1 MARRSTARRPARRR
15 GPSGVASRRKRPTAR
30 RRCICSVFEWPAD
43 GKLPVGVGN
52 EVAECYLLADPRRK
66 FEVDRSEEDG
76 LTVNLT
82 GDAPDEIASVV
93 VLKLKGEPNPLVR
106 ATLQGEDGRVVLSA
120 LDADIHSQQNTT
132 PRIESPGEPANIGYW
147 TEPSAWLSYKFQLQ
161 KAGTFD
167 VILETAAIADGSRLR
182 VRVGDERLRLRLP
195 NTGDFGKY
203 TETTAGRVTLSGAG
217 VYDLEVRPREQDWQP
232 VNLRSVKLVPAE

>member
-1 MARRSTARRPARRR
+1 MP
-15 GPSGVASRRKRPTAR
+15 
-30 RRCICSVFEWPAD
+30 
-43 GKLPVGVGN
+43 
-52 EVAECYLLADPRRK
+52 
-66 FEVDRSEEDG
+66 
-76 LTVNLT
+76 
-82 GDAPDEIASVV
+82 
-93 VLKLKGEPNPLVR
+93 
-106 ATLQGEDGRVVLSA
+106 

-203 TETTAGRVTLSGAG
+203 TETTAGRVTLSRARRLRLGSAAARARLAAGESAVGEAGSGGVIPVEGGANC
-217 VYDLEVRPREQDWQP
+217 E
-232 VNLRSVKLVPAE
+232 S